1 MLIIMLWYFSRISH
15 GKDVQC
21 RGKNNCSMTEEVK
34 EFTEIFEKEMIV
46 YEKSLDKNKGR
57 KGKIKWHTE
66 NMETEKQLLMV

>member
-1 MLIIMLWYFSRISH
+1 
-15 GKDVQC
+15 
-21 RGKNNCSMTEEVK
+21 MTEEVK